1 MPHQVFKKLREVRSL
16 AKIMTTIISKA
27 RSVKYTIK
35 WWLRTEYERRRKDTL
50 YKIINEVKL

>member
-1 MPHQVFKKLREVRSL
+1 MPHQVLKKLREVRSL
-16 AKIMTTIISKA
+16 VKIMTTIISKA

-35 WWLRTEYERRRKDTL
+35 WWLRMEYERRRKDTL